1 MTNPKHHQPGR
12 SDSASFRTLVAS
24 TEQAAKAVAPMM
36 KCATCVN
43 MELASLAGR
52 RAKAYLDMPNELAQ
66 CRGPHDLFAAQAR
79 FWQTFVRDYADYA
92 QRMVV
97 ALQTFDGDVAASENG
112 ARSARERDMLTF
124 PNVFGFPAW
133 QLPAGTTSPRAE
145 EDRAA

>member
-12 SDSASFRTLVAS
+12 SDNASFQKLVAS

-52 RAKAYLDMPNELAQ
+52 RAKAYLDIPNELAQ
-66 CRGPHDLFAAQAR
+66 CRGPQDLLAAQAR

-97 ALQTFDGDVAASENG
+97 ALQTFDGDVAASDSG
-112 ARSARERDMLTF
+112 TPGARERDMLTF

-133 QLPAGTTSPRAE
+133 QLPTGASSQRAE